1 MATDHPDDDC
11 DSLFVVCTISDP
23 PAADAV
29 AGGAALALL
38 PPATP
43 SPPRRRRGLRC
54 RFSRRRSPALQFAGH
69 GACRPWPTHR
79 GGLDPRAADEQ
90 HPFLAFRGWAVLHV
104 TAVWSS
110 PPLVAALGKA
120 ARARLYLG
128 DQMSLDLNSFDVRHR
143 QCISSAVCAR
153 QKTPRASVG
162 R

>member
-29 AGGAALALL
+29 AGGAALALP
-38 PPATP
+38 PPARP

-69 GACRPWPTHR
+69 GACRPRPTHR

-90 HPFLAFRGWAVLHV
+90 HPFLAFRGWGGGYTRNGWLSNTFGGGAGRSRTR
-104 TAVWSS
+104 TALSRRPDELGPQFLRRVGPAMYLLCGLRPSED
-110 PPLVAALGKA
+110 AAGK
-120 ARARLYLG
+120 
-128 DQMSLDLNSFDVRHR
+128 V
-143 QCISSAVCAR
+143 
-153 QKTPRASVG
+153 
-162 R
+162 